1 MPPKK
6 TSQLLFTWAEQLL
19 LDSASRIF
27 VGTQYKESHLVGN
40 HDMFKLNLS
49 VEMDNIKSIYEENPL
64 PCGQIHRIHGAIAA
78 VSLEYQALVNE
89 KRLPNYTTI
98 TSDVIKQHVTR
109 ICQSY
114 PDWPDELK
122 SMDLSAVADVQL
134 DTLKWWLPITSTGED
149 NNNLGRRQSNW
160 SNKGRPPV
168 TADDNVGG
176 RAPSQN
182 KKCSVDTITN
192 SDNEAANDGDDDED
206 NKDEYE
212 GKDDNEN
219 EEDKD
224 DTTPHKGKGKA
235 QPDIDS
241 PTSNRPRRR
250 QRTNEA
256 GNHVDASDEHD
267 PTDIPV
273 EYYRW
278 FGTDKLRC
286 AQCTKQNLYQCV
298 PQWDTSKPSK
308 ACTWC
313 AHRKKSC
320 IPTEKWASMVKLLHA
335 SGRQYKEAPVLQAS
349 TSEVLPPPPPPAVVT
364 PVVAPPCRGRPPKN
378 VAGPGLHTVP
388 TEMAPPPTPQIA
400 PLINLST
407 ADPIAEL
414 TATVTVLRDAVHT
427 LSVQMADHTYGMS
440 QMRTESSDTTHRI
453 RQMERIMLVMCE
465 HGNIDLSNTDLGNI
479 TNPSTS
485 AGQRTQY
492 NETHSEGN
500 HDMFEMDLSV
510 EMDYI
515 KSIYEEHPSPC
526 GNTHRIHGAIAAVS
540 LEYQSSVNEKRSP
553 DFTTI
558 TSDVIKQ
565 HVNRICQSYPDWPD
579 ELKSMDLS
587 AVVDKQSDSIKWWL
601 PSYSMAVPNKTW
613 KATCKADSNVGG
625 WALSKNKK
633 CSVDAIINLDN
644 EAANEG
650 DDDED
655 DEYEYEDEYDNE
667 SEEDKD
673 DTTPCKEK
681 GKTQPDIDSP
691 TSNCP
696 RRRQWTN
703 EAGDHIDA
711 SDEHDP
717 ADIPVEYDC
726 WFGTDKLCCAQC
738 TKQNIFQCVPQ
749 WDASKPSK
757 ACTWCAHR
765 KKSCIHTDKWTKMVK
780 LLRAS
785 GGHYKEGHVP
795 QASTSEVFLPTPP
808 PAIVTPVVVAPHW
821 GRPPKNV
828 AGLHTMPTEMAAAP
842 TPQTALPVNLSTAD
856 PIAKLTATVTVL

>member
-27 VGTQYKESHLVGN
+27 VGTQYKESHSVGN
-40 HDMFKLNLS
+40 HDMFELNLS
-49 VEMDNIKSIYEENPL
+49 VEMDNIKSIYEENTL
-64 PCGQIHRIHGAIAA
+64 PHGQIHRIHGAIAA
-78 VSLEYQALVNE
+78 VSLEYQVLVNE

-149 NNNLGRRQSNW
+149 NNNLGCRQSNW

-176 RAPSQN
+176 WAPSQN
-182 KKCSVDTITN
+182 KKHSIDTITN
-192 SDNEAANDGDDDED
+192 SDNEAANDGNDDED
-206 NKDEYE
+206 DEDEYE

-224 DTTPHKGKGKA
+224 NTTPHKGKGKA

-241 PTSNRPRRR
+241 PTSNRPRWR
-250 QRTNEA
+250 QWTNEA
-256 GNHVDASDEHD
+256 GDHVDASDEHD

-298 PQWDTSKPSK
+298 PQWDASKPSK

-313 AHRKKSC
+313 AHCKKLC
-320 IPTEKWASMVKLLHA
+320 IPTVKWASMVKLLRT
-335 SGRQYKEAPVLQAS
+335 SGGQYKEAPVLQAS

-364 PVVAPPCRGRPPKN
+364 PVVAPPCCGRPPKN
-378 VAGPGLHTVP
+378 VAGPGPRTVL

-414 TATVTVLRDAVHT
+414 TATVTVLQDAVHT
-427 LSVQMADHTYGMS
+427 LSTQMADHTYGMS
-440 QMRTESSDTTHRI
+440 QIVDT
-453 RQMERIMLVMCE
+453 
-465 HGNIDLSNTDLGNI
+465 
-479 TNPSTS
+479 
-485 AGQRTQY
+485 
-492 NETHSEGN
+492 
-500 HDMFEMDLSV
+500 
-510 EMDYI
+510 
-515 KSIYEEHPSPC
+515 
-526 GNTHRIHGAIAAVS
+526 
-540 LEYQSSVNEKRSP
+540 
-553 DFTTI
+553 
-558 TSDVIKQ
+558 
-565 HVNRICQSYPDWPD
+565 
-579 ELKSMDLS
+579 
-587 AVVDKQSDSIKWWL
+587 
-601 PSYSMAVPNKTW
+601 
-613 KATCKADSNVGG
+613 
-625 WALSKNKK
+625 
-633 CSVDAIINLDN
+633 IINLDN

-655 DEYEYEDEYDNE
+655 NEDEYEDEYDNE

-673 DTTPCKEK
+673 NMTPRKEK

-696 RRRQWTN
+696 RRQQQTN

-711 SDEHDP
+711 LDKHDP
-717 ADIPVEYDC
+717 ADIPVEYDR
-726 WFGTDKLCCAQC
+726 WFGTDKLHCAQC

-765 KKSCIHTDKWTKMVK
+765 KKSCIPTDKWTKM
-780 LLRAS
+780 LE
-785 GGHYKEGHVP
+785 YPFKEDHVP

-808 PAIVTPVVVAPHW
+808 PAIVTPVVAAPRQE
-821 GRPPKNV
+821 RPPKNV
-828 AGLHTMPTEMAAAP
+828 AGLHTMPTEMATAP
-842 TPQTALPVNLSTAD
+842 TPQTAPPVNLSTAD
-856 PIAKLTATVTVL
+856 PIAELNATVTV